1 MNERQ
6 SDKFKDAAAHS
17 FPDRI
22 SPLTHEGFYAHA
34 AVPAFFKISDRRAAC
49 RLLKLL

>member
-6 SDKFKDAAAHS
+6 SDKFKDAAPA
-17 FPDRI
+17 FQTI
-22 SPLTHEGFYAHA
+22 SPLTHEGVNAHV